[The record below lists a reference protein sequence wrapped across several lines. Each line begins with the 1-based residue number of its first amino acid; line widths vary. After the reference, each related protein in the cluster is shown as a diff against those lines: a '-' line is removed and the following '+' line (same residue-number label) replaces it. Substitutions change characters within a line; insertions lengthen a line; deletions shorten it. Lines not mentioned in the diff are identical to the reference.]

1 MPKTKGTEGLET
13 PEKATPFSA
22 FEFWC
27 QKCKNNVFWAKF
39 FCIAVKEICCTQTYP
54 TQYIYEPTFASLGS
68 GSSRLCATLTCHER
82 IFVYVMSRRG
92 VIILARRG
100 RSAKLLLLITG
111 VALRPP
117 NWICLRLDLPNYISA
132 AKSWSWYIT
141 WMRVMMLVQ
150 FLAIRRVWGQWVS
163 YQQPHGDTSPDAD
176 NTYSLSLQLGL
187 SQGKSLLFAKIFNP
201 TKCMAKWFKG
211 WPPWINN
218 SIQTFRLTHSV
229 SLSRLLLTLI
239 TEINFQS
246 WTLNIARYIW

>member
-1 MPKTKGTEGLET
+1 MP
-13 PEKATPFSA
+13 P
-22 FEFWC
+22 
-27 QKCKNNVFWAKF
+27 
-39 FCIAVKEICCTQTYP
+39 KEICCKTYP
-54 TQYIYEPTFASLGS
+54 TQNIDEPTFASLGS
-68 GSSRLCATLTCHER
+68 GSSMLC
-82 IFVYVMSRRG
+82 VMRGYLCMLWAGWG

-141 WMRVMMLVQ
+141 WKRVMMLMQ
-150 FLAIRRVWGQWVS
+150 FLAIRSVWGQWVS

>member
-1 MPKTKGTEGLET
+1 MPKTSGTKGL
-13 PEKATPFSA
+13 EKATPFSA

-27 QKCKNNVFWAKF
+27 KKMQKQCFLDRSLLHVSHRNLLYSDLPDSKHWWANV
-39 FCIAVKEICCTQTYP
+39 CIAKIWVIEACVQ
-54 TQYIYEPTFASLGS
+54 LW
-68 GSSRLCATLTCHER
+68 HER
-82 IFVYVMSRRG
+82 IFVYVVSRRG

-141 WMRVMMLVQ
+141 WKRVMMLMQ

-187 SQGKSLLFAKIFNP
+187 SHFCSPKFSTQLNVWQNDSKADLHELTILFK
-201 TKCMAKWFKG
+201 
-211 WPPWINN
+211 
-218 SIQTFRLTHSV
+218 
-229 SLSRLLLTLI
+229 LSD
-239 TEINFQS
+239 
-246 WTLNIARYIW
+246 

>member
-1 MPKTKGTEGLET
+1 MRGYL
-13 PEKATPFSA
+13 
-22 FEFWC
+22 C
-27 QKCKNNVFWAKF
+27 MLWAG
-39 FCIAVKEICCTQTYP
+39 C
-54 TQYIYEPTFASLGS
+54 
-68 GSSRLCATLTCHER
+68 
-82 IFVYVMSRRG
+82 G

-141 WMRVMMLVQ
+141 WKRVMMLMQ
-150 FLAIRRVWGQWVS
+150 FLAIRSVWGQWVS